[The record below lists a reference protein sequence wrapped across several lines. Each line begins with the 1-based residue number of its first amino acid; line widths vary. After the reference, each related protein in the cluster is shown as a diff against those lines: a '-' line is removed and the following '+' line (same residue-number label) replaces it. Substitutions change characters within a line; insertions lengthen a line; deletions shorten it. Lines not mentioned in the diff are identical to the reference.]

1 MALSARNKSLK
12 LFKLLGWPVAAAS
25 RPSRGAWP
33 SAWYAR
39 VPSLSTLDKTVLSV
53 LGCLVSPDKIV
64 RTVLVVWL
72 SRGCGVSTV
81 EGSLAIRVARE
92 GTATPL
98 HAPLSSEYGTYQT
111 VRTVLSVLDCL
122 ICADKTVRTVSVV
135 EWVLEECG
143 VSTVEG
149 SMAIRVAR
157 EGTVIRMH
165 RANKAYTIQSRP
177 QIRQSRH
184 M

>member
-1 MALSARNKSLK
+1 MAIRVAREGTPRCRANIDKTVTVSDCLTIRQ
-12 LFKLLGWPVAAAS
+12 S
-25 RPSRGAWP
+25 RPSNGL
-33 SAWYAR
+33 
-39 VPSLSTLDKTVLSV
+39 VCQEQVLKTVQ
-53 LGCLVSPDKIV
+53 
-64 RTVLVVWL
+64 VVGL
-72 SRGCGVSTV
+72 ARGCGVSTV
-81 EGSLAIRVARE
+81 EGSMAIRVARE